1 MTIAGIIGYLA
12 ANGASIVAAV
22 NGALGGLIGVCLLI
36 PGDQPEKA
44 LQGIVDFLSKFSK
57 K

>member
-1 MTIAGIIGYLA
+1 MQSIISIFTNIGP
-12 ANGASIVAAV
+12 IVAAV
-22 NGALGGLIGVCLLI
+22 NAALISIIAVAALI

-44 LQGIVDFLSKFSK
+44 LQGIVDFLSQFSK